1 MAGWKP
7 GRGFLSSIGADVLW
21 QSSLDLKILILLRF
35 IRLLG
40 YGGTTLI
47 LALYLNALGFHD
59 NQIGLFMTLTLVG
72 DLAISFVLTWVG
84 DRVGVRWTAA
94 VGALLMCFGGVAF
107 AYLENFWLLL
117 LASIVAV
124 INPSANE
131 IDPFKAIEESA
142 IARLSTSHTCNEM
155 FAWWSMLG
163 MFGTAASN
171 LLTGWAIN
179 ALQDAGLEKL
189 SCHRVVFL
197 AYAAI
202 GLVKLICSL
211 FLSADVE
218 QIVEQNERCATPPS
232 GGVHPVE
239 SDEEEDAPLLTENIP
254 DYGAMVSDLQN
265 PESQANVI
273 ADVQEK
279 RLFTPESFDFMW
291 KLSIA
296 MVLDFVGSGLAQ
308 ISWMI
313 YFFKREY
320 DMPEGALGSATFT
333 AGIISSILNLASSP
347 LSRAIGQVQ
356 TMVLCHTINSA
367 SLLMVSVPG
376 NKYVALVIFIFRI
389 VTREIDNAPR
399 QAFISAG
406 VLDHERTS
414 AMGVVNIVKTIGSC
428 LGLYVTGLF
437 AGLDQFWLA
446 FIVAGALKLSYNV
459 LILAFFWKRR

>member
-1 MAGWKP
+1 MAVWKP
-7 GRGFLSSIGADVLW
+7 ARGLLTSIGADTLW
-21 QSSLDLKILILLRF
+21 QSSRDLKILILLRF
-35 IRLLG
+35 VRLLG

-47 LALYLNALGFHD
+47 LALYLNALGFQD

-94 VGALLMCFGGVAF
+94 VGTLLMCFGGVAF
-107 AYLENFWLLL
+107 AFLENFWLLL

-142 IARLSTSHTCNEM
+142 IARLSTAHTCNEM

-171 LLTGWAIN
+171 LLTGWVIN
-179 ALQDAGLEKL
+179 ALEDAGLEKV

-218 QIVEQNERCATPPS
+218 QIVEQKEHCPTPPS
-232 GGVHPVE
+232 GFHPVE
-239 SDEEEDAPLLTENIP
+239 SDEEEEAPLLTENIP
-254 DYGAMVSDLQN
+254 NYGGVVSDLDN
-265 PESQANVI
+265 PESQAKVV

-296 MVLDFVGSGLAQ
+296 MGLDFVGSGLAQ

-333 AGIISSILNLASSP
+333 AGIISSVLNLASSP

-459 LILAFFWKRR
+459 LILVFFWKRR